1 MKLCLFIAFLMVGCA
16 SRKPPTTPSTYQPAV
31 PQPLLGPT
39 IRDVNDPATEP
50 GSPTSVPVQ
59 QLPKASP

>member
-1 MKLCLFIAFLMVGCA
+1 MKIYLLLALILWGC
-16 SRKPPTTPSTYQPAV
+16 STRKPPTTQSTYQPAV